1 MSGGFR
7 KPTLAPLPAV
17 KDWAAQANAEKED
30 PARPWL
36 SADPTRDQPFTARV
50 PAPLHAKLTWLKAN
64 LPGGP
69 SLQKQMIDATEE
81 WADRMIAK
89 LEERRR

>member
-7 KPTLAPLPAV
+7 KPTLAPLPTAQE
-17 KDWAAQANAEKED
+17 WAAQANAERSAPD
-30 PARPWL
+30 RPWL
-36 SADPTRDQPFTARV
+36 SADPTRDQPFTARI
-50 PAPLHAKLTWLKAN
+50 PLPLYVKLTWLKAN

-69 SLQKQMIDATEE
+69 SLKKQVVDAAEE
-81 WADRMIAK
+81 WADRMIAQ